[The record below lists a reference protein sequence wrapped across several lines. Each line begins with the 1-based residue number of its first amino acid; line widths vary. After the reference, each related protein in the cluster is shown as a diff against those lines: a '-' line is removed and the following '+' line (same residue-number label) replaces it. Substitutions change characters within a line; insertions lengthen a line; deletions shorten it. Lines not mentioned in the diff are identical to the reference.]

1 MDLAALVPLAVKACI
16 IAIVFSLGLR
26 ARWSDVAYLIHRPA
40 LLLRSLAAMYFLV
53 PIIAILLAL
62 MFTLHLSP
70 EVKEIIVLM
79 AISAGAPV
87 LPHKAIQWGANP
99 AHVYSFAALAAVIAI
114 ASVPLSLAIL
124 SMVFDPPLRIAPLEV
139 AKIVTMMFLAPLFL
153 GMVVRHFLPAL
164 AERASRLLTSIALVV
179 LVLLVVVIVAKTFRD
194 LVGLGWMPYVVFVL
208 LTFAALAVGHWL
220 GGPEPGDRT
229 ALALACATRFPAL
242 AVLIIAVNLPEARPL
257 AAIAAFL
264 LASNLAAIPYMVWR
278 KKKGATAGAGPT
290 RAPATS
296 A

>member
-1 MDLAALVPLAVKACI
+1 MTMDLAALLPLAVKACI

-26 ARWSDVAYLIHRPA
+26 ARWSDVTYLIHRPA
-40 LLLRSLAAMYFLV
+40 LLLRSLAAMYVLV
-53 PIIAILLAL
+53 PICAILLAL
-62 MFTLHLSP
+62 AFTVHLSP

-99 AHVYSFAALAAVIAI
+99 AYVYSFAALAAVVAI
-114 ASVPLSLAIL
+114 ASVPITLAIL
-124 SMVFDPPLRIAPLEV
+124 STVFDPPV
-139 AKIVTMMFLAPLFL
+139 AISPVAVAQIVTIMFLAPLFFGL
-153 GMVVRHFLPAL
+153 AIRHFLPAL
-164 AERASRLLTSIALVV
+164 AERASKLLTSTAIVV
-179 LVLLVVVIVAKTFRD
+179 LLLFVVVIVAKTFWA
-194 LVGLGWMPYVVFVL
+194 LVGLGWLPYVVFVL

-242 AVLIIAVNLPEARPL
+242 ALLIVAVNTPDARPL
-257 AAIAAFL
+257 SAVAAFL

-278 KKKGATAGAGPT
+278 KGGRAVVRVDPAGA
-290 RAPATS
+290 
-296 A
+296 